1 MSVKSR
7 FTGLLQS
14 QDNDRSLP
22 ARLLI
27 YLSYIVICLAVL
39 IPLYWMVA
47 TSLKTAGQIATFPP
61 HLIPPTPSLDA
72 YWAGLATG
80 PWLQWFINT
89 TIVSL
94 GATVMVLA
102 IATPAAYSLA
112 RRSFTGVKPIYVM
125 FIGILMIP
133 PQILLI
139 PMYVLFT
146 RFGLVDSRLGL
157 MIAYSAF
164 FLGFSV
170 FLLHSFFTNLPSNVE
185 EAAQVGGVKEW
196 KIFLKVVL
204 PLAKPGIVTTGIF
217 IFVFTW
223 NEFLFALTFLQ
234 SNSLYT
240 ISVGLQEFQ
249 GLHGQ
254 VSYNEMFAMSTLA
267 TLPVVIL
274 FVLFS
279 ESFIK
284 GMAGLNLK

>member
-1 MSVKSR
+1 MSVKNRLS
-7 FTGLLQS
+7 GMLPSDGS
-14 QDNDRSLP
+14 QRSQP
-22 ARLLI
+22 VRLLI
-27 YLSYIVICLAVL
+27 YLSYVVVSLAVL
-39 IPLYWMVA
+39 VPLYWMVA
-47 TSLKTAGQIATFPP
+47 TSLKTTAQIAAFPP
-61 HLIPPTPSLDA
+61 HLVPPTPALDA
-72 YWAGLATG
+72 YWAGLSTG

-94 GATVMVLA
+94 GATVMVLT

-112 RRSFTGVKPIYVM
+112 RRSFPGVKPIYVM
-125 FIGILMIP
+125 FIGVLMIP

-185 EAAQVGGVKEW
+185 EAARVGGVKEW

-234 SNSLYT
+234 SDSLYT

-254 VSYNEMFAMSTLA
+254 VAYNEMFAMSTLA
-267 TLPVVIL
+267 TLPVVVL

-279 ESFIK
+279 ETFIK